1 MTPKLASLVLSSIVA
16 GCAGSNAFAQSQDLK
31 DIDVKAIKGDVQLAS
46 KAGQDASTCQ
56 LQEADFNYQLAR
68 KTEGAFTVFLTK
80 KDGNAFQLCVNAR
93 QTIFGSGII
102 VPGSLKEEGED
113 LVFETV
119 HPKVS
124 VPHADAAAGKP
135 RGSDWV
141 APVRTYELV
150 QRYKHRIALKKL
162 SYDALQE
169 ASSAGSVP
177 SVEKLAWATILVDMK
192 TGKNTAMAVRLK
204 DDEPSAA
211 EQLVRKGLALPKLG
225 GTVSDGASA
234 DQIAGFVRSEVGK
247 HRDKGLPL
255 LSTPLVWL
263 ELSPKKDADEP
274 AVVASILARGRKAGA
289 DEKGQDIVDAMD
301 YDELL
306 FCRQKARLEKRSS
319 HNAHLSA
326 AAKSAAAK

>member
-1 MTPKLASLVLSSIVA
+1 MKTPALLAAAALLASPAV
-16 GCAGSNAFAQSQDLK
+16 FAQSPDLK
-31 DIDVKAIKGDVQLAS
+31 DIDVKAIKADAQLPS
-46 KAGQDASTCQ
+46 KAVEYASACQ
-56 LQEADFNYQLAR
+56 LQESDFGYQLAR

-119 HPKVS
+119 HPKTG

-141 APVRTYELV
+141 APARTYELA
-150 QRYKHRIALKKL
+150 QRYKHRIALKKMTYEEL
-162 SYDALQE
+162 AAGSA
-169 ASSAGSVP
+169 AGSVP
-177 SVEKLAWATILVDMK
+177 SVEKLAWATILVDLR
-192 TGKNTAMAVRLK
+192 TGKSTAMAVRLK
-204 DDEPSAA
+204 DDEPA
-211 EQLVRKGLALPKLG
+211 EAERLVRKGLALPKLS
-225 GTVSDGASA
+225 GTVTDGASA
-234 DQIAGFVRSEVGK
+234 EQIAGFVRSEIGK

-274 AVVASILARGRKAGA
+274 AVVASILARGRKAGV

-306 FCRQKARLEKRSS
+306 FCRQKSRLEKRTM
-319 HNAHLSA
+319 HNAHLA
-326 AAKSAAAK
+326 AAVKSAAAK